1 MLESTATSE
10 FWMLSKW
17 PSEIVHARAA
27 RLSCRRF
34 RQECMCMEC
43 ASLRRWGH
51 VPWSVISLALHNCK
65 FSNSRTEER
74 PQLRSESSRSPPV
87 LTKTISMLPKNL
99 GTLENS
105 WEIIL
110 QVARKNFDSVGIFMT
125 GKISFLLKKKFLDA
139 PKFVRIFFPG
149 RSNTF
154 GQFLE
159 FINCPIIL

>member
-1 MLESTATSE
+1 MDDCQLWLQTKIPKRKENKTPPVLESI
-10 FWMLSKW
+10 WMLSKW

-43 ASLRRWGH
+43 ASLRRWVH

-65 FSNSRTEER
+65 FSNSRTTQR

-87 LTKTISMLPKNL
+87 LTKAISMLPKTL

-105 WEIIL
+105 
-110 QVARKNFDSVGIFMT
+110 
-125 GKISFLLKKKFLDA
+125 
-139 PKFVRIFFPG
+139 
-149 RSNTF
+149 
-154 GQFLE
+154 
-159 FINCPIIL
+159 